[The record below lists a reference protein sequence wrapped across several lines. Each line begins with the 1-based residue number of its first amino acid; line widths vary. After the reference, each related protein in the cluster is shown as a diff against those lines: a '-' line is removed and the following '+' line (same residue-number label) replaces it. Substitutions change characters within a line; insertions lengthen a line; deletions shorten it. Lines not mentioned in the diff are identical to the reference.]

1 MLFSIASADVCNNEM
16 LLNIFVG
23 DIAGTVDAQ
32 IGQAD
37 EGMVIA
43 ITQYVPFKY
52 T

>member
-1 MLFSIASADVCNNEM
+1 MLFSITSADVCNNEM

-32 IGQAD
+32 IGQAN

-43 ITQYVPFKY
+43 ITRYVLSKL